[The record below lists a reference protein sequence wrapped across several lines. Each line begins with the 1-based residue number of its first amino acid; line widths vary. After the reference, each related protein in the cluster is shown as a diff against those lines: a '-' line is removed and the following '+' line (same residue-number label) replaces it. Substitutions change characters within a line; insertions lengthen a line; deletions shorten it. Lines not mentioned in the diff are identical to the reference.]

1 MVEEPRT
8 VIKASSAERFDV
20 SGNEPTTCQQSAER
34 WFNAFDVAARLQI
47 DSINE
52 LPVHIA
58 GLQLPPR
65 HSGLGSGTQIAL
77 ATASALNHFFQ
88 FPTPSIDELSVAVGR
103 AKRSAIGSH
112 GFVEGGFLVDQG
124 KNADEAIASLD
135 FQTDFPQDWPVVLM
149 FPDQPSG
156 LAGKQEQAAFEQ
168 ISATTLEQYSTMRSI
183 VRQQIVPALV
193 QSDYQQF
200 ADALFEFGHRSG
212 LYFEAVQGGAYHG
225 PTVNDLIKHVRQVG
239 VPAVGQ
245 TSWGPCVF
253 AIAKDSDLAAA
264 LAASVEQH
272 FGDQCSVQITR
283 ADNSGALLND
293 HPNLLGRPR
302 VSHRLE
308 T

>member
-8 VIKASSAERFDV
+8 IIKASSAERFGL
-20 SGNEPTTCQQSAER
+20 SGNEQPTCRQAAER
-34 WFNAFDVAARLQI
+34 WFDSFNVASRLQVASI
-47 DSINE
+47 DE
-52 LPVHIA
+52 LPVRLD
-58 GLQLPPR
+58 GLELPPR

-77 ATASALNHFFQ
+77 ATASVLNQSFG
-88 FPTPSIDELSVAVGR
+88 FPTPSIGELSVAVGR

-124 KNADEAIASLD
+124 KTKDEAIASLD
-135 FQTDFPQDWPVVLM
+135 FQTDFPRDWPVVLM

-156 LAGKQEQAAFEQ
+156 LAGEQEQAAFEQ
-168 ISATTLEQYSTMRSI
+168 IPATTLEQYSAMRSI

-200 ADALFEFGHRSG
+200 ADGLFEFGHRSG
-212 LYFEAVQGGAYHG
+212 LYFKTVQGGAYNG
-225 PTVNDLIKHVRQVG
+225 SVVSTLIDQVRDAG
-239 VPAVGQ
+239 VTAVGQ

-253 AIAKDSDLAAA
+253 AIAEDSEVAAA
-264 LAASVEQH
+264 LAENVQQK
-272 FGDQCSVQITR
+272 FGDQCTVQITR

-293 HPNLLGRPR
+293 QPNLLGRAS